1 MTQQPEHVED
11 PWAADL
17 AAEEGFPVTAQA
29 PQRRNGSGNGRGN
42 GYGNGSRS
50 GPGGDRSA
58 PALPEQH
65 ERGPEGPAGGFERVP
80 PQDLEAE
87 KSVLG
92 GMLLSKDAIADVV
105 EVLKGNDFYR
115 PAHETVYQ
123 AILDL
128 YAKGEPADPITVTAE
143 LTRRGEIARVGGPGY
158 VQSLVQA
165 VPTAANAEYYAE
177 IVHERAILRR
187 LVEAGTRITQMG
199 YAADGD
205 VDDIVNGAQA
215 EIYAVTEQRT
225 SEDYLP
231 LGDIMEGALDEIEAI
246 GSRSGQMTGVPTGF
260 TDLDSL
266 TNGLHPGQMI
276 VIAARPAMG
285 KALALDTPLPTPDGW
300 TTMGE
305 VQVGDE
311 LLDAHGKPTRVTAAT
326 DVMTDRDCYE
336 VTFDD
341 GTNVVAD
348 AEHQWLTDTRA
359 ARRAAQE
366 AAAKGDGRTPR
377 VLPSVRTTREIADT
391 LRCRTADARLNHSVR
406 TAAPLDLPEQ
416 DLPLAP
422 YLLGAWLGDGHSAA
436 ARITTVDPEVLLNIE
451 AEGYLTSPV
460 GEATA
465 TYGIQLAEP
474 RRRPAERVCVVCGRS
489 FLPKLPH
496 VRSCGRSCGGR
507 ARFVSPP
514 EPTTN
519 CADCGKPCHSAMSPP
534 RCGDCS
540 RTKGSVQAILRSLT
554 VLGNKH
560 IPQSYLRAS
569 QAQRRALL
577 AGLLDTDGTAD
588 STGSVSFAVT
598 NRRLAEDFRELVV
611 SLGYRC
617 GWSTRR
623 VRGRNN
629 ETSTSYEVTF
639 TTPDDVFRLERK
651 RLAHKERGRDSY
663 PRTRTRFI
671 TSVRPVASVPVRCVQ
686 VDNADHLY
694 LATRSMIPTHNSTL
708 ALDFARACSIKH
720 AMPSVIFSLEMGR
733 NEIAMRLLSAEAR
746 VALHHMRSGSMTD
759 EDWTRLARQMP
770 QVTDAPLYIDD
781 SPNLSMMEIRAK
793 CRRLKQRNDL
803 QMIVID
809 YLQLMQTGGSRRPES
824 RQQEVSEMSRN
835 LKLLAKELE
844 VPVIALSQL
853 NRGPEQRTDK
863 KPMVSDLRESGC
875 LTASTRVLRADTGA
889 EVTMGELLESGE
901 RNIPVWSV
909 DEQLRLVPRTMTHV
923 FPSGVKEVF
932 RLKLASG
939 REIEATANHPF
950 LTYDGWKPLGELP
963 VGARL
968 AVPRRLEAPQRTA
981 PWPEAEIVMLAHLL
995 GDGCVAP
1002 RQPVHYT
1009 SNDEANL
1016 NAVED
1021 AAAHF
1026 GITPRRVSQESWW
1039 RVHLPSPHHLT
1050 HGRRNP
1056 VAAWL
1061 DGMGLYGKRA
1071 HEKFVP
1077 PEVFGLPDAQVRLFL
1092 RHLWATDGS
1101 VTVSAASGAV
1111 RICYATTSER
1121 LARDL
1126 QHLLLRTDIRAR
1138 VRAVGND
1145 RGHPQ
1150 WTVDVS
1156 GVEDQKRFL
1165 EEIGVH
1171 GARAKHVVAAEER
1184 LREVK
1189 VNTNL
1194 DTVPRDTWDT
1204 VRAVL
1209 REQSVTT
1216 RAFQAAPGTKY
1227 CGSAL
1232 YKSAPSRA
1240 RLSRVADVLSDAGLE
1255 MLATSDV
1262 FWDEVVSIESVGE
1275 QEVYDAT
1282 VLGTHNFVAN
1292 GIHVHN
1298 SIEQDADMVIL
1309 LHREDAY
1316 EKESPRAGEAD
1327 LIVAKHRNGP
1337 TATITVAFQGHY
1349 SRFVDMAQT

>member
-1 MTQQPEHVED
+1 MAD
-11 PWAADL
+11 LDADL
-17 AAEEGFPVTAQA
+17 APGPG
-29 PQRRNGSGNGRGN
+29 P
-42 GYGNGSRS
+42 
-50 GPGGDRSA
+50 GPGGGGGGQGPGERFPSARQRRGGGQSDR
-58 PALPEQH
+58 H
-65 ERGPEGPAGGFERVP
+65 DRGMDGPGGPSGFERVP

-87 KSVLG
+87 QSVLG

-105 EVLKGNDFYR
+105 EVLKGHDFYR

-143 LTRRGEIARVGGPGY
+143 LTKRGEIGRVGGPGY
-158 VQSLVQA
+158 VHSLVQT

-177 IVHERAILRR
+177 IVHERAVLRR

-205 VDDIVNGAQA
+205 VDDIVNSAQA

-285 KALALDTPLPTPDGW
+285 KALALDTPLPTPTGW

-305 VQVGDE
+305 VRVGDL
-311 LLDAHGKPTRVTAAT
+311 LLDADGKPTRITAAT
-326 DVMTDRDCYE
+326 DVLRDRPCYE

-341 GTNVVAD
+341 GTTVIAD

-359 ARRAAQE
+359 SRRSAQE
-366 AAAKGDGRTPR
+366 AASGRRRGQTAF
-377 VLPSVRTTREIADT
+377 PSVKTTREIAET
-391 LRCRTADARLNHSVR
+391 LRCATADRRLNHSVHN
-406 TAAPLDLPEQ
+406 AAPLELPERE
-416 DLPLAP
+416 LPVPP
-422 YLLGAWLGDGHSAA
+422 YTLGAWLGDGHSDA
-436 ARITTVDPEVLLNIE
+436 ARITTVDPEILMRIE
-451 AEGYLTSPV
+451 ADGFTTRQVGTS
-460 GEATA
+460 AS
-465 TYGIQLAEP
+465 YGIRFAERP
-474 RRRPAERVCVVCGRS
+474 TKPAER
-489 FLPKLPH
+489 P
-496 VRSCGRSCGGR
+496 
-507 ARFVSPP
+507 
-514 EPTTN
+514 
-519 CADCGKPCHSAMSPP
+519 CADCGEKCWVTVSPP
-534 RCGDCS
+534 RCQACLRRNGS
-540 RTKGSVQAILRSLT
+540 LQATLRTMG
-554 VLGNKH
+554 VLGDKH
-560 IPQSYLRAS
+560 IPQEYLRGS
-569 QAQRRALL
+569 LAQRRALL
-577 AGLLDTDGTAD
+577 AGLMDTDGTAD
-588 STGSVSFAVT
+588 RSGYVSFAVT
-598 NRRLAEDFRELVV
+598 SRRLAEDFRELLV

-617 GWSTRR
+617 GWSTRQ
-623 VRGRNN
+623 VKGRSE
-629 ETSTSYEVTF
+629 ETSALYAVTF
-639 TTPDDVFRLERK
+639 TTSDEVFHLERK
-651 RLAHKERGRDSY
+651 RLAHKEHGRDNH
-663 PRTRTRFI
+663 PRTGSRFI
-671 TSVRPVASVPVRCVQ
+671 TDVRPLPSVPVRCVQ
-686 VDNADHLY
+686 VDNPGHLY

-720 AMPSVIFSLEMGR
+720 NMPSVIFSLEMGR

-770 QVTDAPLYIDD
+770 GVTDSPLYIDD

-803 QMIVID
+803 QLIVID

-875 LTASTRVLRADTGA
+875 VTAGTRVLRADTGA

-901 RNIPVWSV
+901 RDIPVWSL
-909 DEQLRLVPRTMTHV
+909 DERLRMVKRTMTHV
-923 FPSGVKEVF
+923 FPSGRKEVF
-932 RLKLASG
+932 RLRLASG

-950 LTYDGWKPLGELP
+950 LTYDGWTPLGELAEGSR
-963 VGARL
+963 V
-968 AVPRRLEAPQRTA
+968 AVPRRTDAPTETVRL
-981 PWPEAEIVMLAHLL
+981 PEAEVVMLAHML

-1002 RQPVHYT
+1002 RQPVRYT

-1016 NAVED
+1016 RAVEE

-1026 GITPRRVSQESWW
+1026 GITPRRSQQETWW
-1039 RVHLPSPHHLT
+1039 HVCLPAPHHLT

-1056 VAAWL
+1056 VAEWL

-1071 HEKFVP
+1071 HEKFL
-1077 PEVFGLPDAQVRLFL
+1077 PERVQGLPDDQVRLFL

-1101 VTVSAASGAV
+1101 VTVAKSGAV
-1111 RICYATTSER
+1111 RVYYATTSER

-1126 QHLLLRTDIRAR
+1126 QQLMLRVDIRAR
-1138 VRAVGND
+1138 VRRVGNTAG
-1145 RGHPQ
+1145 RPQ

-1156 GVEDQKRFL
+1156 GVEDQRRFL
-1165 EEIGVH
+1165 SEVGVH
-1171 GARAKHVVAAEER
+1171 GDRARHVIAAEER
-1184 LREVK
+1184 LRDV
-1189 VNTNL
+1189 VANTNV
-1194 DTVPRDTWDT
+1194 DTVPKDVWGA
-1204 VRAVL
+1204 VREL
-1209 REQSVTT
+1209 MREKPVTT
-1216 RAFQAAPGTKY
+1216 RAFQAGLGTRY
-1227 CGSAL
+1227 CGAAL
-1232 YKSAPSRA
+1232 YKGSPSRG
-1240 RLSRVADVLSDAGLE
+1240 RLGRVAELLE
-1255 MLATSDV
+1255 NQELELLATSDV
-1262 FWDEVVSIESVGE
+1262 YWDKVVAIESLGE

-1292 GIHVHN
+1292 GIHIHN